1 MIIDEKNAKR
11 LIAYF
16 IYDKQGIVDDYII
29 YMLRALKENSSEI
42 AVVVNGKLT
51 PESRTKLTDITPT
64 VIVRENKGLDVW
76 AYKTVLDY
84 YGWEKLV
91 TYDEVI
97 MMNFTIMGP
106 VYPLQEMFESM
117 SARDIDFWGITM
129 YHKYEKG
136 DPFGTIECGYI
147 PDHIQSHFIAVRTP
161 MLKSIEFQSY
171 WNNMQEIKD
180 YRDAVGCHEA
190 MFTKRFSEKGFKW
203 DVYADMGDGYN
214 NHPILCATREMLEE
228 KRCPIFKRRSF
239 MQDYSNILHDTV
251 GQEAIEAYE
260 FIDKHTD
267 YDVNLIWD
275 NILRLE
281 NQADIKKNMQ
291 LNYILDTKHGVDI
304 SDVLEKKKIALVLHF
319 YFEDLADYCLHY
331 AQSMPKEADIYVT
344 VGSEKKK
351 KIIEETFS
359 VLENKVTVIMIENR
373 GRDVSALLVGTK
385 DFIMDYDYVCFMHDK
400 KVTQLSPQT
409 IGAGFS
415 YKCFENLLPTK
426 EFVQNVI
433 NTLEEN
439 PRAGLLT
446 PPPPNHGDYYI
457 TLGLEWGMNYEVTMK
472 LAKKLGLTVPIDEK
486 KEPIAPL
493 GTMFWFRP
501 KAMKLLFDQDWE
513 YKDFPPEPNEIDGT
527 LLHAVERIYSYV
539 VQQEGYYPAWIFSDK
554 GAQIEITNLN
564 YMVRGLNQAVFH
576 MGPGAGNYEDVVK
589 TTEQA
594 FGEWRMC
601 RSALGYTTGNTMSSR
616 MYFRVG
622 GEYSEENSFLAQNT
636 VDEVKHL
643 DNHEF
648 VYADLEKLGVVD
660 EIRWDPGETGGVVIR
675 DMKMKILYQGGNV
688 EEYHLND
695 AGCNGIEHE
704 GKMLFIAPDPQL
716 YFKLKCPGIVSK
728 IVVECDFSNSISA
741 QDAQVIYSMMNKQK
755 ASNLGFLKRVYNKLT
770 KVRK

>member
-1 MIIDEKNAKR
+1 MIIDEKKAKR

-84 YGWEKLV
+84 YGWDKLV

-373 GRDVSALLVGTK
+373 GRDVS
-385 DFIMDYDYVCFMHDK
+385 MDYDYVCFMHDK

-622 GEYSEENSFLAQNT
+622 GEYSEKNSFLAQNT

-660 EIRWDPGETGGVVIR
+660 EIRWDPGETGGVVVR

-695 AGCNGIEHE
+695 VVCNGVEHE

-741 QDAQVIYSMMNKQK
+741 HDAQVIYSMMNKQK
-755 ASNLGFLKRVYNKLT
+755 ASNVGFLKRVYNKLT